1 MANWSANQNVRE
13 LTDNWKE
20 TTVIKRWPSLL
31 ASGYW
36 GFHRGKPVPFAD
48 WAPSW
53 SRRLLGVSSRKTSVR
68 WWGAIRG
75 FLRRALPGTSRQAQK
90 SSPYFQLRLAPLLRV
105 AYYPKWRPRKANTG
119 FSRRRKTP
127 TPTGRL
133 KLAAVA
139 LTKLAVKTYRRV
151 PIVTTPRK

>member
-1 MANWSANQNVRE
+1 MEGSIPYDHSEKRTFNSGTSPNGKHMANWCTIQNVRE

-68 WWGAIRG
+68 WWGAIVDFWGARSRVRAGKAQTKNCRLIFNYGSPRSSASRIIQNGGHEKRTPG
-75 FLRRALPGTSRQAQK
+75 FLAEEKLQ
-90 SSPYFQLRLAPLLRV
+90 RLQV
-105 AYYPKWRPRKANTG
+105 G
-119 FSRRRKTP
+119 
-127 TPTGRL
+127 
-133 KLAAVA
+133 
-139 LTKLAVKTYRRV
+139 
-151 PIVTTPRK
+151 